1 MTDAAETA
9 TDAPETVTDDLETA
23 PDAPETAT
31 DDLGTV
37 KDDPETVKKNQKIG
51 SRTKETDTLVQNPII
66 QTATLKENEE
76 KTKDLDPETEKLG
89 GNNLPQTILGLNL
102 RVITPRVKSPLLK
115 AV

>member
-9 TDAPETVTDDLETA
+9 TDAPET
-23 PDAPETAT
+23 AT
-31 DDLGTV
+31 
-37 KDDPETVKKNQKIG
+37 DDPETVKKNQKIG
-51 SRTKETDTLVQNPII
+51 SRTKETDTLVQNPKI
-66 QTATLKENEE
+66 QTGTLKENEE
-76 KTKDLDPETEKLG
+76 KTKDLDPETERLG